1 MSNPNTEAQCPF
13 HAAGGARATHGAQS
27 NADWWP
33 NQLNLSILHQHQPV
47 SNPMDP
53 DFDYAEAFQKL
64 DFKALKKDLDGR
76 AAVQGPCIHDTGQIH
91 RRSAMSNHKSKKPS
105 RR

>member
-1 MSNPNTEAQCPF
+1 MSHEAKCPF

-47 SNPMDP
+47 SNPMG
-53 DFDYAEAFQKL
+53 
-64 DFKALKKDLDGR
+64 DGSGR
-76 AAVQGPCIHDTGQIH
+76 CGLGWA
-91 RRSAMSNHKSKKPS
+91 
-105 RR
+105 

>member
-1 MSNPNTEAQCPF
+1 MSNPTTEAKCPF

-53 DFDYAEAFQKL
+53 DFDYAEAFRKL
-64 DFKALKKDLDGR
+64 DFKALKKDLARRRYLPHGGR
-76 AAVQGPCIHDTGQIH
+76 PRRCQH
-91 RRSAMSNHKSKKPS
+91 R
-105 RR
+105 

>member
-1 MSNPNTEAQCPF
+1 MNPKSDASKCPF
-13 HAAGGARATHGAQS
+13 HSAGGSQATHRAQS

-53 DFDYAEAFQKL
+53 DFDYSSAFQKL
-64 DFKALKKDLDGR
+64 DYKALKADLAALMNDRQPDGR
-76 AAVQGPCIHDTGQIH
+76 DDGFIVEQA
-91 RRSAMSNHKSKKPS
+91 
-105 RR
+105 